1 MEQQNIFLLCPSLY
15 RSGAP
20 ERTYASAVYA
30 PGSKAVCSHTNI
42 PVFSLLTQHLAAQG
56 QQIHRVVMLA
66 STECHAP
73 QNTELGMKSTIAYLQ
88 ESFDAIVSAARG
100 EAAQPI
106 VYSVVTIDAAQAA
119 DTTEIQNTIAGELN
133 ELTPEHETA
142 VWVDFTSGL
151 RTHAILLMFLL
162 RFWETQKGA
171 KIRDILY
178 ANISGCQPVHTIDS
192 CMGVYNMF
200 NLYTRMDMLRAPASA
215 SMRFDAQTAQPVKE
229 AAGEESIR
237 EELDRQISSFQAKLR
252 NASGDNRQDI
262 VDMRARIQALR
273 DSTKDIMTRQ
283 YADNIL
289 ATLPKGKVDLL
300 SQVEY
305 MMEQNMVGQA
315 MVHLYS
321 IAFPFLADEGII
333 RLGPGMEAKFIEI
346 EVLSARFYYETFVSF
361 MLAVFDELEQSDDGV
376 NPCEVLE
383 RRMGDVLE
391 EGRSRQYKAHPPMNK
406 SLQACF
412 REVCGIALENRDRAF
427 VEEARAALENGAQ
440 DLLKAVSRYQE
451 INDRDEQTFMQFGFP
466 MACTDYQKHAYS
478 YDYYRKTLTRLA
490 QNLMGTL
497 NDVRTGMDSAR
508 AQSLLKVLTPEC
520 GYRQALAYCRKN
532 LTSIIKHPYSY
543 QSTERTA
550 WTCGLDEPERLRTFF
565 NTYMPLHQDLRHLRN
580 SYAHPTKLPEV
591 MTQEQKEALAR
602 SCISMLREL
611 SRS

>member
-15 RSGAP
+15 RSGTP

-56 QQIHRVVMLA
+56 EQIHRVVMLA
-66 STECHAP
+66 STECHTP
-73 QNTELGMKSTIAYLQ
+73 QNTELGMKSTVAYLQ
-88 ESFDAIVSAARG
+88 ERFDAIVSAARG
-100 EAAQPI
+100 EAAQRI
-106 VYSVVTIDAAQAA
+106 AYSVVTIDAAQAA
-119 DTTEIQNTIAGELN
+119 DTTKIQNTIAGELN
-133 ELTPEHETA
+133 ELTPEHEAA

-178 ANISGCQPVHTIDS
+178 ANISGGQPVHSIDS

-200 NLYTRMDMLRAPASA
+200 NLYTRMDMLRVPTSA
-215 SMRFDAQTAQPVKE
+215 SKRSDAQTARPDKSG
-229 AAGEESIR
+229 AGEERIR
-237 EELDRQISSFQAKLR
+237 EELDRQIYTLQEKLR
-252 NASGDNRQDI
+252 NSSGDNKRDI
-262 VDMRARIQALR
+262 VDARARIQALR
-273 DSTKDIMTRQ
+273 DSTTDVMTMQ

-305 MMEQNMVGQA
+305 MMEQNMIGQA
-315 MVHLYS
+315 MMHLYS
-321 IAFPFLADEGII
+321 IAFPFLVDEGII
-333 RLGPGMEAKFIEI
+333 CLKRVMEAKYVEI

-361 MLAVFDELEQSDDGV
+361 MLEVFDELEQSDDGV

-440 DLLKAVSRYQE
+440 DLLEAVSRYQKM
-451 INDRDEQTFMQFGFP
+451 NDHDEQTFMQFGFP
-466 MACTDYQKHAYS
+466 MACTDYQKHSYS
-478 YDYYRKTLTRLA
+478 YDYYRRTLTESA
-490 QNLMGTL
+490 QDLMATL
-497 NDVRTGMDSAR
+497 NDVRTGVDSTQ
-508 AQSLLKVLTPEC
+508 AQRLPNVQLPGD
-520 GYRQALAYCRKN
+520 GYRQALAHCRKN
-532 LTSIIKHPYSY
+532 LTAIIEQPYAY
-543 QSTERTA
+543 QSKERPS
-550 WTCGLDEPERLRTFF
+550 WTCGLDDPQRLWTFF
-565 NTYMPLHQDLRHLRN
+565 STYMPLHQDLRCLRN